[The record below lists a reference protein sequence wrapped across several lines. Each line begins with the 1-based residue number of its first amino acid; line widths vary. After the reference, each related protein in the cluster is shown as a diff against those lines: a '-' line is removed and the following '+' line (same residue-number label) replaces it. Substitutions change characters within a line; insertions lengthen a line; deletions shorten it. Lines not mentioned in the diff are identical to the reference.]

1 MAQYG
6 TGVVQS
12 LMIQMCSAMK
22 NEKTR
27 NLLSTIFVSILFVTA
42 LSGTASA
49 GLIRGTVYDTDT
61 GERVPYA
68 TVHAELTGQSMAAN
82 EAGEYRLKLKAGSY
96 LLKFSHL
103 AYHSERMP
111 ITVGDSVTVR
121 DIYLKRARIVV
132 PGVRVLAGA
141 YGPGQRIILDAIARK
156 AEILARIHS
165 YSFEAYVKVV
175 LRKEGADD
183 SSSIVM
189 ITETQH
195 ESYWEHP
202 DRYKEIVTAQRQSA
216 NLGNIEAYVTV
227 GEMLNFNKSRLDIFG
242 QEVVSP
248 TAEDALDY
256 YNYYLLDTLY
266 VDGHP
271 VFLLEIEPKTQTT
284 ALLAG
289 EIMIADS
296 VYDVV
301 GVDVEFNDAFDIEML
316 EDVRFS
322 RKSELFEDEFWMP
335 VEIRLGCDVEI
346 PIPGIP
352 RLFVDY
358 VAVPHQ
364 YHFNFD
370 HPEGTF
376 GEYVFEVA
384 EEAFDLDSSY
394 WNASQLVPLTT
405 EEIGGYKRLDS
416 VAHAPRPLWV
426 KGLTLTGGAL
436 AVAVGEPEIFHFNRV
451 EGTYLGAAFEL
462 DKLIPR
468 TVLKVASGYA
478 ITGEYWQHDYGFTST
493 LAQRR
498 KLKLN
503 IGYHDKITRR
513 PTVVS
518 SPDDNPTVS
527 AALDKIDPFDYYLE
541 KGFDIGVS
549 TKLLNHV
556 LLTSD
561 YHDYNHYSVPKATE
575 FSLFRESKKH
585 RPNPSIE
592 DGKLRAV
599 SLSLNYDSRMLMK
612 LKGREV
618 KEWTDRYTVLEAG
631 FEYASP
637 SFIDNDF
644 DYRRYY
650 VQLYRSQRTLG
661 IGETRMRFF
670 AGSSDKA
677 LPPQRWFTVDFG
689 HGILFGDMS
698 FKTFGESN
706 FSGDRV
712 VMAYVFHDFGK
723 YIFKRSGLPLVKHI
737 PLSLGLFGGVFW
749 TDFRNRRSLSG
760 ANTVLVAEKAYNE
773 IGFQIGR
780 VPPLGFQLNFAWQLS
795 DYDTRDFTF
804 SVGMDLF
811 RF

>member
-1 MAQYG
+1 MNAVAQSTLEG
-6 TGVVQS
+6 R
-12 LMIQMCSAMK
+12 SAMK
-22 NEKTR
+22 IDIHR
-27 NLLSTIFVSILFVTA
+27 IPVSLVSICLA
-42 LSGTASA
+42 YLLMLSGTASG

-61 GERVPYA
+61 GEPVPYA
-68 TVHAELTGQSMAAN
+68 TVHAELTGRSMSAN

-103 AYHSERMP
+103 AYHSERTQVV
-111 ITVGDSVTVR
+111 IGDSVTVQ
-121 DIYLKRARIVV
+121 DVYLKRARIVV
-132 PGVRVLAGA
+132 PGIRVLAGA

-165 YSFEAYVKVV
+165 YSFEAYVKLV

-195 ESYWEHP
+195 ESYWEYP
-202 DRYKEIVTAQRQSA
+202 GKYKEIVTAQRQSA
-216 NLGNIEAYVTV
+216 NLDNVEAYVSV
-227 GEMLNFNKSRLDIFG
+227 GEMLNFNKNRLDIFG

-256 YNYYLLDTLY
+256 YNYRLLDTLY
-266 VDGHP
+266 VDGYP
-271 VFLLEIEPKTQTT
+271 VFLLEIEPRTQTT

-316 EDVRFS
+316 EDVRFT

-370 HPEGTF
+370 PPEGTF
-376 GEYVFEVA
+376 GEYIFEVA
-384 EEAFDLDSSY
+384 EDALDLDSTY
-394 WNASQLVPLTT
+394 WNASQLVPLTS

-416 VAHAPRPLWV
+416 IAHAPRPLWV
-426 KGLTLTGGAL
+426 KALTLTAGAL
-436 AVAVGEPEIFHFNRV
+436 SVAVGEPEVFHFNRV
-451 EGTYLGAAFEL
+451 EGTYVGAAFEF
-462 DKLIPR
+462 DKAIPR
-468 TVLKVASGYA
+468 SVLKVASGYA
-478 ITGEYWQHDYGFTST
+478 FTGEYWQHDYGFTST

-503 IGYHDKITRR
+503 FGYHDKITRR
-513 PTVVS
+513 PTIVS
-518 SPDDNPTVS
+518 DPDDNPTVS
-527 AALDKIDPFDYYLE
+527 ASLDKVDPFDYYLE
-541 KGFDIGVS
+541 EGFDIGIS
-549 TKLLNHV
+549 SKLINHV
-556 LLTSD
+556 LLTAG

-575 FSLFRESKKH
+575 FSLFRKSKKH
-585 RPNPSIE
+585 RPNPSID

-599 SLSLNYDSRMLMK
+599 SLSFNYDSRMLMK
-612 LKGREV
+612 FRGREV
-618 KEWTDRYTVLEAG
+618 EEWTDRYTTLEASY
-631 FEYASP
+631 EYASP
-637 SFIDNDF
+637 GFIDNDF

-650 VQLYRSQRTLG
+650 VQLYRSQRSLG
-661 IGETRMRFF
+661 VGETRMRFY

-677 LPPQRWFTVDFG
+677 LPAQRWFMVDFG
-689 HGILFGDMS
+689 HGVLFGDMS
-698 FKTFGESN
+698 FKTLGESS
-706 FSGDRV
+706 FSGDRA
-712 VMAYVFHDFGK
+712 VMAYVFHDFGR
-723 YIFKRSGLPLVKHI
+723 YIFRKSGLPLVKHI
-737 PLSLGLFGGVFW
+737 PLSLGLFGGVFC
-749 TDFRNRRSLSG
+749 TEFRNRGSLPG
-760 ANTVLVAEKAYNE
+760 ADRVLIAERAYKE

-780 VPPLGFQLNFAWQLS
+780 IPPLSFKLNFTWQLS
-795 DYDTRDFTF
+795 DYNTRDFTF

-811 RF
+811 QF

>member
-1 MAQYG
+1 
-6 TGVVQS
+6 
-12 LMIQMCSAMK
+12 MK
-22 NEKTR
+22 TEKPR
-27 NLLSTIFVSILFVTA
+27 ILLSLIFVSILSLTA
-42 LSGTASA
+42 LSGIASA

-61 GERVPYA
+61 GEPVPYA

-103 AYHSERMP
+103 AYHSERLP
-111 ITVGDSVTVR
+111 IVIGDSVVVQ
-121 DIYLKRARIVV
+121 DVYLKRARIVV
-132 PGVRVLAGA
+132 PGVKVYARAI
-141 YGPGQRIILDAIARK
+141 GPGQRIILDAIARK

-165 YSFEAYVKVV
+165 YSFEAYVKMV

-195 ESYWEHP
+195 EVYWEHP
-202 DRYKEIVTAQRQSA
+202 DKHKEIVTAQRQSE
-216 NLGNIEAYVTV
+216 NLEHIEAYVSV
-227 GEMLNFNKSRLDIFG
+227 GEILNFNKNRLDIFG

-266 VDGHP
+266 IDGHP
-271 VFLLEIEPKTQTT
+271 VFLLEIEPKSQTT

-296 VYDVV
+296 IYDVV
-301 GVDVEFNDAFDIEML
+301 GVDVEFNEAFDIEMF
-316 EDVRFS
+316 EDVRFI
-322 RKSELFEDEFWMP
+322 RKSELFEGEFWMP
-335 VEIRLGCDVEI
+335 VEIRLGCDIDI

-370 HPEGTF
+370 HPKGTF

-384 EEAFDLDSSY
+384 EDAFDRDSTY
-394 WNASQLVPLTT
+394 WNASQLVPLTS

-416 VAHAPRPLWV
+416 IAHAPRPLWV
-426 KGLTLTGGAL
+426 KGLTLAGGAMVV
-436 AVAVGEPEIFHFNRV
+436 AVAEPEMFHFNRV

-478 ITGEYWQHDYGFTST
+478 FTGEYWQHDYSFTST

-498 KLKLN
+498 KLKFN
-503 IGYHDKITRR
+503 FGYHDKITRR
-513 PTVVS
+513 PTIVS
-518 SPDDNPTVS
+518 GPDDNPTVS
-527 AALDKIDPFDYYLE
+527 AALDKVDPFDYYLE
-541 KGFDIGVS
+541 KGFDVGIS
-549 TKLLNHV
+549 TKPLNHV
-556 LLTSD
+556 HLTGG

-575 FSLFRESKKH
+575 FSLFRKSKKH

-592 DGKLRAV
+592 DGKLRTV

-612 LKGREV
+612 LKGKEV
-618 KEWTDRYTVLEAG
+618 KAWTDIYTVLEAG

-637 SFIDNDF
+637 GFIDNDF

-661 IGETRMRFF
+661 IGETRIRLY
-670 AGSSDKA
+670 AGSSDKT
-677 LPPQRWFTVDFG
+677 LPPQKWFTVDFG
-689 HGILFGDMS
+689 HGVLFGDMS
-698 FKTFGESN
+698 FKTLGESN
-706 FSGDRV
+706 FNGDQA
-712 VMAYVFHDFGK
+712 VMAYVFHDFGRH
-723 YIFKRSGLPLVKHI
+723 IFRKSGLPLIKHI

-749 TDFRNRRSLSG
+749 TEFRCENSG
-760 ANTVLVAEKAYNE
+760 LEGAATLVAERAYKE

-780 VPPLGFQLNFAWQLS
+780 IPPLSFQLNFTWQLS
-795 DYDTRDFTF
+795 DYRTRDFTF
-804 SVGMDLF
+804 SVGMDMF
-811 RF
+811 QF